1 MIEDSKGVSR
11 SSKLKKEWQYNDQ
24 KKKNNDF
31 TQKTKERAIL
41 TLHKPRMNSGAPQ
54 E

>member
-24 KKKNNDF
+24 KKK
-31 TQKTKERAIL
+31 TM
-41 TLHKPRMNSGAPQ
+41 TLHRKPKSEQ
-54 E
+54 H